1 MAEQMANE
9 LQLPL
14 IRLIEGTGG
23 GGSVKS
29 IDTELRTYIP
39 ANPGWEWVIDNL
51 STVPVIAL
59 GLGPVAGLGAA
70 RLVTSHFSIMV
81 ENVSQLFV
89 AGPPVVKRLGQD
101 LTKEELGGSKI
112 HSKNGAVDIFV
123 KSEDEAFKIT
133 KKILSY
139 LPQSVYELPQ
149 RGEVTDDPERKD
161 EWLLEAIPK
170 DRRKIYKMRKIIN
183 TLVDKESFIEVG
195 KNYGQS
201 VITGLARVDGWP
213 IALLAGDPYYYGGGG
228 QPTSSNKVTR
238 FIDIAETFH
247 LPVINLVDNPGF
259 LIVFNL
265 KNRQQFV
272 MGQGP

>member
-1 MAEQMANE
+1 M
-9 LQLPL
+9 
-14 IRLIEGTGG
+14 
-23 GGSVKS
+23 
-29 IDTELRTYIP
+29 
-39 ANPGWEWVIDNL
+39 IDNL

-101 LTKEELGGSKI
+101 LTKEELGGSEI

-123 KSEDEAFKIT
+123 KSEDEAFEIT

-149 RGEVTDDPERKD
+149 RGEKTDDPERKD

-170 DRRKIYKMRKIIN
+170 DRRKI
-183 TLVDKESFIEVG
+183 
-195 KNYGQS
+195 
-201 VITGLARVDGWP
+201 
-213 IALLAGDPYYYGGGG
+213 
-228 QPTSSNKVTR
+228 
-238 FIDIAETFH
+238 
-247 LPVINLVDNPGF
+247 
-259 LIVFNL
+259 
-265 KNRQQFV
+265 
-272 MGQGP
+272 

>member
-1 MAEQMANE
+1 MSWKKEIHELKKREKLAEEMGGAEKLKKQKENNRLNIRERIEKLLDDNSFHEIGKIAGNAQYNKAGDLENFTPANFIVGRGKINKKNVVIGGDDFTVRGGAADASIREKQIMAEQMANE

-29 IDTELRTYIP
+29 IDTDSRTYIP

-101 LTKEELGGSKI
+101 LTKE
-112 HSKNGAVDIFV
+112 
-123 KSEDEAFKIT
+123 
-133 KKILSY
+133 
-139 LPQSVYELPQ
+139 
-149 RGEVTDDPERKD
+149 
-161 EWLLEAIPK
+161 
-170 DRRKIYKMRKIIN
+170 
-183 TLVDKESFIEVG
+183 
-195 KNYGQS
+195 
-201 VITGLARVDGWP
+201 
-213 IALLAGDPYYYGGGG
+213 
-228 QPTSSNKVTR
+228 
-238 FIDIAETFH
+238 
-247 LPVINLVDNPGF
+247 
-259 LIVFNL
+259 
-265 KNRQQFV
+265 
-272 MGQGP
+272 

>member
-170 DRRKIYKMRKIIN
+170 DRRKNLQNEENNKYPC
-183 TLVDKESFIEVG
+183 
-195 KNYGQS
+195 GQ
-201 VITGLARVDGWP
+201 REF
-213 IALLAGDPYYYGGGG
+213 Y
-228 QPTSSNKVTR
+228 
-238 FIDIAETFH
+238 
-247 LPVINLVDNPGF
+247 
-259 LIVFNL
+259 
-265 KNRQQFV
+265 
-272 MGQGP
+272 